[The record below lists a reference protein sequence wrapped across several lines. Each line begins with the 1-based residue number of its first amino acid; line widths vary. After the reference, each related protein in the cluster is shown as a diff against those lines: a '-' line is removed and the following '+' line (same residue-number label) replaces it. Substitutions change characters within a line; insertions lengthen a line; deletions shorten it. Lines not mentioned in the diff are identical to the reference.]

1 MSAAVKIELAG
12 EARYHRQTLI
22 PWWDQQ
28 RVAAA
33 KLLVVGAG
41 ALGNEIGKLLAL
53 TGIGRVLFFD
63 PDTIERSN
71 LSRSVLFRDSDE
83 GRPKVD
89 ALVARMCELNPEVR
103 VVGRAENVIERA
115 GLGLFIWAD
124 VVIGAVDNREARL
137 FINSACARV
146 GRTWVDGGIE
156 GLGGVIRV
164 FEPARSAC
172 YECTMGATDW
182 KLVAERRSCA
192 MLARN
197 AAALGHVPSTAVA
210 ASIVAGLEVQEALKH
225 LHGQPTLLG
234 EGLHL
239 DGLWADIS
247 RVAYPRREDCL
258 GHDSL
263 GPITPLPVAS
273 DRVTLGELLDR
284 AERELGEGAVLELSR
299 DVIIRLVCPA
309 CGAEDRQGR
318 VLGSVRE
325 REAACPSC
333 GTHRVV
339 SIAASVARDGEIDL
353 ALTPAALGL
362 PLYDVIAARNGAE
375 RRLAW
380 LLAGDAA
387 QALGPLFAAP
397 SPSAPSGRTS

>member
-1 MSAAVKIELAG
+1 MTTAVKIKLPTE
-12 EARYHRQTLI
+12 ERYHRQTLI
-22 PWWDQQ
+22 PWWDQHK
-28 RVAAA
+28 VAAA
-33 KLLVVGAG
+33 KILVVGAG

-83 GRPKVD
+83 GRPKVA
-89 ALVARMCELNPEVR
+89 ALVARMRELNPDIR
-103 VVGRAENVIERA
+103 VEGRAENVIARA
-115 GLGLFIWAD
+115 GLGLFRWAD

-146 GRTWVDGGIE
+146 GRAWVDGGIE
-156 GLGGVIRV
+156 GLGGVVRL

-210 ASIVAGLEVQEALKH
+210 ASIVAGLEVQEAIKH
-225 LHGQPTLLG
+225 VHGQPTLLG

-239 DGLWADIS
+239 DGLWADMS
-247 RVAYPRREDCL
+247 RIAYPRREDCL

-263 GPITPLPVAS
+263 GPITELPVGS
-273 DRVTLGELLDR
+273 DRVTLAELLER
-284 AERELGEGAVLELSR
+284 AERELGEGTVLELSR
-299 DVIIRLVCPA
+299 DVIVRLTCPG
-309 CGAEDRQGR
+309 CGAVDWQGR
-318 VLGSVRE
+318 VLGTVRE
-325 REAACPSC
+325 REAACPAC
-333 GTHRVV
+333 GVHRVV
-339 SIAASVARDGEIDL
+339 SIAASVARGGDIDL

-362 PLYDVIAARNGAE
+362 PLYDVIAARNGPD

-380 LLAGDAA
+380 LLADDAA
-387 QALGPLFAAP
+387 QALGPLFVAP
-397 SPSAPSGRTS
+397 PPSAEAGRTS